1 LPQNLKPQKKEENT
15 MLNSW
20 ATTKAKY
27 RSGLF
32 HNKYIGLRI
41 PSFVYLQLKEE
52 ANKRNLKLSTFIKLL
67 IEQAIQNIENEK
79 N

>member
-1 LPQNLKPQKKEENT
+1 MPNNP
-15 MLNSW
+15 MLHNW

-32 HNKYIGLRI
+32 HDKYIGLRI
-41 PSFVYLQLKEE
+41 PSYIYSQLKEE
-52 ANKRNLKLSTFIKLL
+52 AYKRNMKFSTFVKFLL
-67 IEQAIQNIENEK
+67 EKGIQNLKNEK

>member
-1 LPQNLKPQKKEENT
+1 
-15 MLNSW
+15 MLHNW

-32 HNKYIGLRI
+32 HDKYIGLRI
-41 PSFVYLQLKEE
+41 PSYIYSQLKEE
-52 ANKRNLKLSTFIKLL
+52 AYKRNMKFSTFVKFLL
-67 IEQAIQNIENEK
+67 EKGIQNLKNEK

>member
-1 LPQNLKPQKKEENT
+1 
-15 MLNSW
+15 MLNNW

-32 HNKYIGLRI
+32 HDKYIGLRI
-41 PSFVYLQLKEE
+41 PSYIYLQLKNE
-52 ANKRNLKLSTFIKLL
+52 ANRRNLKLSTFVKLL
-67 IEQAIQNIENEK
+67 IEKAIQNLENEK

>member
-1 LPQNLKPQKKEENT
+1 